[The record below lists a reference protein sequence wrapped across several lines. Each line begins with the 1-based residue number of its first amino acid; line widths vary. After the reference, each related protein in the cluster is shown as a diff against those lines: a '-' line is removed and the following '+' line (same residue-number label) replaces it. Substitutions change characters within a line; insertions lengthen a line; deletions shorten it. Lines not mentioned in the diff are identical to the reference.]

1 MPKPPSPPP
10 RKQRVLNFVSP
21 KVADIIFY
29 ELRDGRL
36 PQYKTTPAYGT
47 AHPDKRK
54 YPNHKLVFVT
64 PATASED
71 GWQKWYYAAS
81 RESQDDYNFEIDG
94 DERLTRTYIY
104 PRADYLLDTYKTS
117 VKPAVG
123 TVDTKFTDFQF
134 QEEDIRR
141 TSDKI
146 IDSYFVVIQRVFVNP
161 NKIVAASESG
171 TARGETGSETTLG
184 TYQTA
189 HAVSPGIVLQR
200 SSRLTEYD
208 LWNNTESRLALR
220 AGVNN
225 TATTQRV
232 GYTETSTS
240 ELSLTEPAA
249 SSEPSFN
256 KRLVT
261 TDAEGKDAVWAAS
274 RSTRAAKPANGSEMV
289 TFLGGGVADVDIRLV
304 TDLTQ
309 PDTGFYVVGS
319 SVSPLGN
326 GDAIKTTKTIND
338 YPALVE
344 NRYDSQLDAMLTIT
358 KTVVVPGTVTGSKS
372 VGNITEI
379 RPVDRWRSV
388 QIVTTATGVER
399 TEIIPG
405 VFNFRVPPVLNRCG
419 FYYTYAYANS
429 GAGNYAQDRDVSLL
443 FEVTEAYTEAVK
455 GQTRRIITSSLDGI
469 IEENPV
475 INFKPQ
481 SHTINWLSASSYYSS
496 KTVWAKANVRSWQ
509 SPMALCP
516 GLDIE
521 SPPHFPGDQLNGFA
535 IDDQYTT
542 RIPATSPTGLPAAG
556 TLMTIDIKTRKLKLG
571 YWEVLITEIF
581 SPG

>member
-171 TARGETGSETTLG
+171 TARGETGTETTLG

-240 ELSLTEPAA
+240 ELSLTEPPN
-249 SSEPSFN
+249 SSDPSFN

-261 TDAEGKDAVWAAS
+261 TDADGQDAIWACNK
-274 RSTRAAKPANGSEMV
+274 STRASKPANGSEMV
-289 TFLGGGVADVDIRLV
+289 TFLGGGIADIDVRLV
-304 TDLTQ
+304 TDLATA
-309 PDTGFYVVGS
+309 DSGFYVIGS
-319 SVSPLGN
+319 AVSPLGN
-326 GDAIKTTKTIND
+326 GDAIKTTKTIGS
-338 YPALVE
+338 YPTLVE
-344 NRYDSQLDAMLTIT
+344 HRYDSQLDAMLTIT
-358 KTVVVPGTVTGSKS
+358 KTVIVPGSATGSKVSGTVT
-372 VGNITEI
+372 EI
-379 RPVDRWRSV
+379 KPVDKWRSV
-388 QIVTTATGVER
+388 QVVTSASGVER

-419 FYYTYAYANS
+419 FYYTYAYA
-429 GAGNYAQDRDVSLL
+429 GFGGNYQQDRDVSLL
-443 FEVTEAYTEAVK
+443 FEVTESYTEAVR
-455 GQTRRIITSSLDGI
+455 GQTRRIITSSLEGVY
-469 IEENPV
+469 EENPV
-475 INFKPQ
+475 VNFKPQ
-481 SHTINWLSASSYYSS
+481 SHTINWLSAYSYADA
-496 KTVWAKANVRSWQ
+496 KNVWAKANVRAWQ
-509 SPMALCP
+509 TPMALCP
-516 GLDIE
+516 GLTIE
-521 SPPHFPGDQLNGFA
+521 TPPFFPRDELNAFA
-535 IDDQYTT
+535 VDDQYTSK
-542 RIPATSPTGLPAAG
+542 IPATSPAGLPVAG
-556 TLMTIDIKTRKLKLG
+556 TLMTIDIQTRKLKLG
-571 YWEVLITEIF
+571 YWEVLIKEIF